1 MGVVSDG
8 DCYGFPVG
16 VVCSV
21 PVRSES
27 GQWEVVKGLTLTPDV
42 QVCMASGAYEPL
54 QLKGG
59 S

>member
-21 PVRSES
+21 PVKSED
-27 GQWEVVKGLTLTPDV
+27 GEWKVVRGIELTPAI
-42 QVCMASGAYEPL
+42 QVNTFYCKRGRH
-54 QLKGG
+54 
-59 S
+59 